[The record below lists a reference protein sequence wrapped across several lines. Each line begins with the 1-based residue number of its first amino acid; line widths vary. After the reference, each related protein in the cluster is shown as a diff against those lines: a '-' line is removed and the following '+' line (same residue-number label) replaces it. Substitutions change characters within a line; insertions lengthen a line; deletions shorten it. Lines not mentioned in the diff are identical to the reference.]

1 MIKMLITIIVLLNGI
16 LFADPSSFLYGLYQ
30 NGRYAEGCDYGIK
43 HFPENRQKE
52 NFVSLTGFSCLQADQ
67 IEKLG
72 PIASALTNT
81 PEARSNGSYFT
92 LLLMQKK
99 LLMQAVYDEKPL
111 LNLKFPTSSHV
122 ISKLFSLYL
131 KDPQKGQSIKE
142 YQDPTNPRQSFRLYP
157 SELNGQKGIAIDEYY
172 DKILTT
178 HHYY

>member
-1 MIKMLITIIVLLNGI
+1 MIKRLLPIVFLAPGS

-30 NGRYAEGCDYGIK
+30 SGHYAQGCDYGIK
-43 HFPENRQKE
+43 HFIENRQKE
-52 NFVSLTGFSCLQADQ
+52 SFVSLTGFSCLQADQ
-67 IEKLG
+67 IERLG
-72 PIASALTNT
+72 QIASTLSNT
-81 PEARSNGSYFT
+81 PEARANSSYFA

-99 LLMQAVYDEKPL
+99 LLMQAIYDEKPL
-111 LNLKFPTSSHV
+111 INLKFPTSSHL

-142 YQDPTNPRQSFRLYP
+142 YQDPTNPRQTFRLYP

-172 DKILTT
+172 DKILTN